1 MIDEEEVHNNK
12 SPTKTYVTSAFVVP
26 QNGAR
31 KRVVSKV
38 FDSSIGFDEAQQK
51 GEAVLQVTHGGRREV
66 IAKIYEA
73 DRDVT
78 VLTIKRYNGKKPSG
92 EAHFSFVGSQITKLM
107 EFLTSLRTLPMKSD
121 GAFSVSDSD
130 LRRHNLTLDEARKLV
145 QSNPELIAQVV

>member
-78 VLTIKRYNGKKPSG
+78 VLTIKRYNGNKAQWRSPFLLCWLADHEIDGVSN
-92 EAHFSFVGSQITKLM
+92 KLK
-107 EFLTSLRTLPMKSD
+107 EHCR
-121 GAFSVSDSD
+121 
-130 LRRHNLTLDEARKLV
+130 
-145 QSNPELIAQVV
+145 